1 MTLITLNEVNV
12 HYSKHGLKQIFV
24 ADEKKMETLNN
35 QLIDQFENLKEV
47 NGEDSPDL
55 IETKKELEFLLK
67 HNCKTPS
74 CLDVLIK

>member
-55 IETKKELEFLLK
+55 IETKNELEFFLK
-67 HNCKTPS
+67 HNYKTPS